1 MSPRTRGAL
10 SSAVARVVGSRFA
23 KPIARIAL
31 ATAGLLSLAVI
42 GRVTAAG
49 ALGAAPASVSSA
61 APAANTKPPDPPV
74 ATGTA
79 AATSPS
85 SPAEAPSAP
94 RTAASADDPVVL
106 NTAFAADLRRLPGIG
121 EKRANAILALRV
133 RMGRFRALED
143 LLKVKGIGRAT
154 LKRLRPLLRLDPKPP
169 DAGAAPTATASE
181 R

>member
-1 MSPRTRGAL
+1 M
-10 SSAVARVVGSRFA
+10 VARVIGSRFA

-61 APAANTKPPDPPV
+61 ALPASPKPPDSPV

-79 AATSPS
+79 TATSAS
-85 SPAEAPSAP
+85 SPTEAPSAP
-94 RTAASADDPVVL
+94 RVAASADDPVVL

-154 LKRLRPLLRLDPKPP
+154 LKRLRPFLRLDSKPS
-169 DAGAAPTATASE
+169 DAGAAPAATNSE

>member
-1 MSPRTRGAL
+1 MSPRIRGAL
-10 SSAVARVVGSRFA
+10 PSAVARVIGSRFA

-31 ATAGLLSLAVI
+31 AAAGLLSLAVI

-49 ALGAAPASVSSA
+49 ALGTAPAAVSSA
-61 APAANTKPPDPPV
+61 APTKPPDAPV

-79 AATSPS
+79 GAVSSS
-85 SPAEAPSAP
+85 SPTETPAAP
-94 RTAASADDPVVL
+94 RMAASVDDPVVL

-169 DAGAAPTATASE
+169 DAGAAPNATASE